1 MDADFILIHK
11 IKQGDE
17 KAFNEFVGKYYGQ
30 ILKYCR
36 WHCFDE
42 EEAKDL
48 TQETFVRFMAG
59 LSSYRHSG
67 KAKNYL
73 YTIAG
78 NLCKNY
84 YKKPMEILTQD
95 GQIMENGAAAQ
106 GPEED
111 ITDKVLLEWA
121 IGKLPRDLSEVVIL
135 YYFQGLLMWEIAK
148 VLGIGLPLVK
158 YRLRQ
163 ARNLLKKF
171 IEMEDGKNESGS
183 DVRKIQ

>member
-1 MDADFILIHK
+1 
-11 IKQGDE
+11 
-17 KAFNEFVGKYYGQ
+17 
-30 ILKYCR
+30 
-36 WHCFDE
+36 
-42 EEAKDL
+42 
-48 TQETFVRFMAG
+48 
-59 LSSYRHSG
+59 
-67 KAKNYL
+67 
-73 YTIAG
+73 
-78 NLCKNY
+78 
-84 YKKPMEILTQD
+84 
-95 GQIMENGAAAQ
+95 MENGAAAQ